1 MKAFRNICICLLVI
15 SLMLVS
21 AGTVFANEPSDN
33 GQGKGPQYHG
43 ERQGFSGNVTS
54 VYAGSVTDDGNVTLI
69 TGQGWT
75 VTVALKNEFRF
86 KIPKVLNRWEL
97 GNITD
102 FASHL
107 EGGLDSLLDRRVVV
121 LAYNI
126 EETTPPDTFSGDV
139 LKFMVLPVPGE
150 PLHAHHAGI
159 VTEIVTYPLN
169 GNITIVDVHG
179 VSHPFIIDGDT
190 FYRPQGID
198 DSDITLD
205 SFVTVI
211 TTGGEPDVAKAIV
224 LHKPKPEGWPNPG
237 S

>member
-1 MKAFRNICICLLVI
+1 MKAFRNICIFLLVI

-21 AGTVFANEPSDN
+21 AGTVFANGPSDN

-43 ERQGFSGNVTS
+43 EKQGFSGNVTS
-54 VYAGSVTDDGNVTLI
+54 VDDGNVTLI

-75 VTVALKNEFRF
+75 VTVALKDEFRF

-107 EGGLDSLLDRRVVV
+107 EDGILDALLGKRVVV

-126 EETTPPDTFSGDV
+126 EETTPPDTFNGDV

-159 VTEIVTYPLN
+159 VTDPLN
-169 GNITIVDVHG
+169 GDITIVDVHD
-179 VSHPFIIDGDT
+179 VSHTFIIDGDT

-198 DSDITLD
+198 DSDITTD

-211 TTGGEPDVAKAIV
+211 TTGGEPNVAKAIV

>member
-1 MKAFRNICICLLVI
+1 MKAFRNICIFLLVI

-21 AGTVFANEPSDN
+21 AGTVFANGPSDRSQ
-33 GQGKGPQYHG
+33 GQGPQYHG
-43 ERQGFSGNVTS
+43 EKQGFSGNVTS
-54 VYAGSVTDDGNVTLI
+54 VDDGNVTLI

-75 VTVALKNEFRF
+75 VTVALKDEFRF

-107 EGGLDSLLDRRVVV
+107 EDGILDALLGKRVVV

-126 EETTPPDTFSGDV
+126 EETTPPDTFNGDV

-159 VTEIVTYPLN
+159 VTDPLN
-169 GNITIVDVHG
+169 GNITIVDVHD
-179 VSHPFIIDGDT
+179 VSHTFIIDGDT

-198 DSDITLD
+198 DSDITTD

-224 LHKPKPEGWPNPG
+224 LHKPKPEGWPNQG

>member
-1 MKAFRNICICLLVI
+1 MKAFRNICIFLLVI

-21 AGTVFANEPSDN
+21 AGTVFANGPSDKSQ
-33 GQGKGPQYHG
+33 GQGPQYHG

-54 VYAGSVTDDGNVTLI
+54 VDDGNVTLI

-75 VTVALKNEFRF
+75 VTVALKDEFRF

-107 EGGLDSLLDRRVVV
+107 EDGSLDALLGKRVVV

-126 EETTPPDTFSGDV
+126 EETTPPDTFNGDV

-159 VTEIVTYPLN
+159 VTDPLN
-169 GNITIVDVHG
+169 GNITIVDVHD
-179 VSHPFIIDGDT
+179 VSHTFIIDGDT

-198 DSDITLD
+198 DSDITTD

-224 LHKPKPEGWPNPG
+224 LHKPKPEGWPNQG

>member
-1 MKAFRNICICLLVI
+1 MKAFRNICIFLLVI

-21 AGTVFANEPSDN
+21 AGTVFANGPSDRSQ
-33 GQGKGPQYHG
+33 GQGPQYHG
-43 ERQGFSGNVTS
+43 EKQGFSGNVTS
-54 VYAGSVTDDGNVTLI
+54 VDDGNVTLI

-75 VTVALKNEFRF
+75 VTVALKDEFRF

-107 EGGLDSLLDRRVVV
+107 EDGILDALLGKRVVV

-126 EETTPPDTFSGDV
+126 EETTPPDTFNGDV

-159 VTEIVTYPLN
+159 VTDPLN
-169 GNITIVDVHG
+169 GDITIVDVHD
-179 VSHPFIIDGDT
+179 VSHTFIIDGDT

-198 DSDITLD
+198 DSDITTD

>member
-1 MKAFRNICICLLVI
+1 MKAFRNICIFLLVI

-21 AGTVFANEPSDN
+21 AGTVFANGPSDKSQ
-33 GQGKGPQYHG
+33 GQGPQYHG
-43 ERQGFSGNVTS
+43 KRQGFSGNVTS

-102 FASHL
+102 FSSHL
-107 EGGLDSLLDRRVVV
+107 DDGLGSLVGRRVVV

-126 EETTPPDTFSGDV
+126 EETTPPDTFYGDV

-159 VTEIVTYPLN
+159 VTDPLN
-169 GNITIVDVHG
+169 GDITIVDVHG

-198 DSDITLD
+198 DSDITTD

-224 LHKPKPEGWPNPG
+224 LHKPKPEGWPWPKPG

>member
-1 MKAFRNICICLLVI
+1 MKAFRNICIFLLVI

-21 AGTVFANEPSDN
+21 AGTVFANGPSN
-33 GQGKGPQYHG
+33 SGQGKGPQYHG

-54 VYAGSVTDDGNVTLI
+54 VDDGNVTLI

-75 VTVALKNEFRF
+75 VTVALKDEFRF

-107 EGGLDSLLDRRVVV
+107 EGGSLDALLGKRVVV

-126 EETTPPDTFSGDV
+126 EETTPPDTFNGDV

-159 VTEIVTYPLN
+159 VTDPPN
-169 GNITIVDVHG
+169 GYITIVDVHD
-179 VSHPFIIDGDT
+179 VSHTFIIDGDT

-198 DSDITLD
+198 DSDITTD

>member
-1 MKAFRNICICLLVI
+1 MKAFRNICIFLLVI

-21 AGTVFANEPSDN
+21 AGTVFANGPSDN
-33 GQGKGPQYHG
+33 SQGQGPQYHG
-43 ERQGFSGNVTS
+43 EKQGFSGNVTS
-54 VYAGSVTDDGNVTLI
+54 VDDGNVTLI

-75 VTVALKNEFRF
+75 VTVALKDEFRF

-107 EGGLDSLLDRRVVV
+107 EDGILDALLGKRVVV

-126 EETTPPDTFSGDV
+126 EETTPPDTFNGDV

-159 VTEIVTYPLN
+159 VTDPLN
-169 GNITIVDVHG
+169 GNITIVDVHD
-179 VSHPFIIDGDT
+179 VSHTFIIDGDT

-198 DSDITLD
+198 DSDITTD

-224 LHKPKPEGWPNPG
+224 LHKPKPEGWPNQG

>member
-1 MKAFRNICICLLVI
+1 MKAFRNICIFLLVI

-21 AGTVFANEPSDN
+21 AGTVFANGPSDKSQ
-33 GQGKGPQYHG
+33 GQGPQYHG
-43 ERQGFSGNVTS
+43 KKQGFSGNVTS
-54 VYAGSVTDDGNVTLI
+54 VDDGNVTLI

-75 VTVALKNEFRF
+75 VTVALKDEFRF

-107 EGGLDSLLDRRVVV
+107 EDGILDALLGKRVVV

-126 EETTPPDTFSGDV
+126 EETTPPDTFNGDV

-159 VTEIVTYPLN
+159 VTDPLN
-169 GNITIVDVHG
+169 GNITIVDVHD
-179 VSHPFIIDGDT
+179 VSHTFIIDGDT

-198 DSDITLD
+198 DSDITTD

-224 LHKPKPEGWPNPG
+224 LHKPKPEGWPNQG

>member
-1 MKAFRNICICLLVI
+1 MKAFRNICIFLLVI

-21 AGTVFANEPSDN
+21 AGTVFANGPSN
-33 GQGKGPQYHG
+33 SGQGKGPQYHG

-54 VYAGSVTDDGNVTLI
+54 VDDGNVTLI

-75 VTVALKNEFRF
+75 VTVALKDEFRF

-107 EGGLDSLLDRRVVV
+107 EGGSLDALLGKRVVV

-126 EETTPPDTFSGDV
+126 EETTPPDTFYGDV

-159 VTEIVTYPLN
+159 VTDPLN
-169 GNITIVDVHG
+169 GNITIVDVHD
-179 VSHPFIIDGDT
+179 VSHTFIIDGDT

-198 DSDITLD
+198 DSDITTD

>member
-1 MKAFRNICICLLVI
+1 MKAFRNICIFLLVI

-21 AGTVFANEPSDN
+21 AGTVFANGPSDKSQ
-33 GQGKGPQYHG
+33 GQGPQYHG
-43 ERQGFSGNVTS
+43 EKQGFSGNVTS
-54 VYAGSVTDDGNVTLI
+54 VDDGNVTLI

-75 VTVALKNEFRF
+75 VTVALKDEFRF

-107 EGGLDSLLDRRVVV
+107 EDGILDALLGKRVVV

-126 EETTPPDTFSGDV
+126 EETTPPDTFYGDV

-159 VTEIVTYPLN
+159 VTDPLN
-169 GNITIVDVHG
+169 GNITIVDVHD
-179 VSHPFIIDGDT
+179 VSHTFIIDGDT

-198 DSDITLD
+198 DSDITTD

-224 LHKPKPEGWPNPG
+224 LHKPKPEGWPNQG

>member
-1 MKAFRNICICLLVI
+1 MKAFRNICIFLLVI

-21 AGTVFANEPSDN
+21 AGTVFANGPSYS

-43 ERQGFSGNVTS
+43 EKQGFSGNVTS
-54 VYAGSVTDDGNVTLI
+54 VDDGNVTLI

-75 VTVALKNEFRF
+75 VTVALKDEFRF

-107 EGGLDSLLDRRVVV
+107 EGGSLDALLGKRVVV

-126 EETTPPDTFSGDV
+126 EETTPPDTLNGDV

-159 VTEIVTYPLN
+159 VTDPLN
-169 GNITIVDVHG
+169 GNITIVDVHD
-179 VSHPFIIDGDT
+179 VSHTFIIDGDT

-198 DSDITLD
+198 DSDITTD

-224 LHKPKPEGWPNPG
+224 LHKPKPEGWPWPKPG

>member
-1 MKAFRNICICLLVI
+1 MKAFRNICIFLLVI

-21 AGTVFANEPSDN
+21 AGTVFANGPSDKSQ
-33 GQGKGPQYHG
+33 GQGPQYHG
-43 ERQGFSGNVTS
+43 EKQGFSGNVTS
-54 VYAGSVTDDGNVTLI
+54 VDDGNVTLI

-75 VTVALKNEFRF
+75 VTVALKDEFRF

-107 EGGLDSLLDRRVVV
+107 EDGSLDALLGKRVVV

-126 EETTPPDTFSGDV
+126 EETTPPDTFYGDV

-159 VTEIVTYPLN
+159 VTDPLN
-169 GNITIVDVHG
+169 GNITIVDVHD
-179 VSHPFIIDGDT
+179 VSHTFIIDGDT

-198 DSDITLD
+198 DSDITTD

-224 LHKPKPEGWPNPG
+224 LHKPKPEGWPNQG

>member
-1 MKAFRNICICLLVI
+1 MKAFRNICIFLLVI

-21 AGTVFANEPSDN
+21 AGTVFANGPSDRSQ
-33 GQGKGPQYHG
+33 GQGPQYHG
-43 ERQGFSGNVTS
+43 EKQGFSGNVTS
-54 VYAGSVTDDGNVTLI
+54 VDDGNVTLI

-75 VTVALKNEFRF
+75 VTVALKDEFRF

-107 EGGLDSLLDRRVVV
+107 EDGILDALLGKRVVV

-159 VTEIVTYPLN
+159 VTDPLN
-169 GNITIVDVHG
+169 GNITIVDVHD
-179 VSHPFIIDGDT
+179 VSHTFIIDGDT

-198 DSDITLD
+198 DSDITTD

-224 LHKPKPEGWPNPG
+224 LHKPKPEGWPNQG